1 MEAFFYVVPSL
12 MIAGILFVL
21 HRSLGHTRQVNAAW
35 GSGVTA
41 EGRCLRIYTST
52 SGGGETSVRTT
63 LHHVY
68 EFTAR
73 DGRAFRFEEEGGPG
87 TTLEGDVV
95 TVYYVPDRPEGATA
109 LAPRR
114 GALMAGA
121 GCLTAFSAVFI
132 AFCVGF
138 MVVVHMAFSA
148 GGDML
153 P

>member
-12 MIAGILFVL
+12 MIVGVLFVL
-21 HRSLGHTRQVNAAW
+21 HRALRRTRQVNAAW
-35 GSGVTA
+35 SSGVTA
-41 EGRCLRIYTST
+41 EGRCLRTYTRT
-52 SGGGETSVRTT
+52 SGGGDSPVRTT

-73 DGRAFRFEEEGGPG
+73 DGRAVRFDEGGGPG

-121 GCLTAFSAVFI
+121 GCMTAFCAVFI

-138 MVVVHMAFSA
+138 MAVAHSMFSV
-148 GGDML
+148 GGDLL

>member
-12 MIAGILFVL
+12 MIAGVLFVL
-21 HRSLGHTRQVNAAW
+21 HRALRRTRQVNAAW
-35 GSGVTA
+35 SSGVTA
-41 EGRCLRIYTST
+41 EGCCLRTYTRT
-52 SGGGETSVRTT
+52 SGGGDSPVRTT

-73 DGRAFRFEEEGGPG
+73 DGRSVRFDEGGGPG
-87 TTLEGDVV
+87 TTLEGDAV

-109 LAPRR
+109 LTPRR

-121 GCLTAFSAVFI
+121 GCMTAFCAVFI

-138 MVVVHMAFSA
+138 MAVAHTMFSV
-148 GGDML
+148 GGDLL